1 MNLYWRYANM
11 KTLLAVLAMMMMP
24 LSKAEAPKLGSEGDP
39 IRQGLF
45 ACQPMN
51 VLVRQLKLDAGPGPF
66 QTIASANE
74 LANAGRKEEAKFRL
88 RSILGLPNLE
98 TRIQL
103 WVWSALRELGE
114 RPDPQSG
121 KEVLGV
127 VLEVPMR
134 RAYDTL
140 AAYQDGSARYLNFS
154 GAAIFWDARDATI
167 KSLCQRLIGSAISES
182 PRAVP
187 RQDTVLPKSGT
198 RVTLLTRSGMYA
210 ISDPPPSIVT
220 PGSALMLELMQRAK
234 AKKS

>member
-1 MNLYWRYANM
+1 
-11 KTLLAVLAMMMMP
+11 VIVP
-24 LSKAEAPKLGSEGDP
+24 PSKSEAPKLGSEADP

-51 VLVRQLKLDAGPGPF
+51 ALVQQLKLDGSPGPF
-66 QTIASANE
+66 HTIANANE
-74 LANAGRKEEAKFRL
+74 LANAGRKEEAKSRL
-88 RSILGLPNLE
+88 RSVLDLPNLE

-103 WVWSALRELGE
+103 WVWSALRELGQ

-127 VLEVPMR
+127 VVEVPMR
-134 RAYDTL
+134 GAYDTL

-167 KSLCQRLIGSAISES
+167 KSLCQRLIGSTIPEG

-187 RQDTVLPKSGT
+187 RQNAMLPKSGT
-198 RVTLLTRSGMYA
+198 QVTLLTRSGMYV
-210 ISDPPPSIVT
+210 ISDSPQSIMAA
-220 PGSALMLELMQRAK
+220 GSALMLELMQRAK
-234 AKKS
+234 AKRS

>member
-1 MNLYWRYANM
+1 M
-11 KTLLAVLAMMMMP
+11 KTLLAILAMTMVP
-24 LSKAEAPKLGSEGDP
+24 LSKSEAPKLGSEADP

-51 VLVRQLKLDAGPGPF
+51 VLVQQLKSDGSPGPF
-66 QTIASANE
+66 QTIANADE
-74 LANAGRKEEAKFRL
+74 LANAGRKEEAKSRL
-88 RSILGLPNLE
+88 RSILDLPNLE

-127 VLEVPMR
+127 VVEVPMR
-134 RAYDTL
+134 GAYDTL

-167 KSLCQRLIGSAISES
+167 KSLCQRLFGSTIPES

-187 RQDTVLPKSGT
+187 RQDTMLPKAGT
-198 RVTLLTRSGMYA
+198 QVTLLTRSGMYA
-210 ISDPPPSIVT
+210 ISAPPRSVMRA
-220 PGSALMLELMQRAK
+220 GSALMLELMQRAK
-234 AKKS
+234 AKRN